1 MSYPAIKARVSVSRG
16 TEFGR
21 GDRGAGGAREEEVG
35 GDARVRGAGG
45 CTGRVLERDP
55 VGLVLK

>member
-1 MSYPAIKARVSVSRG
+1 MLVG
-16 TEFGR
+16 GLEFGR
-21 GDRGAGGAREEEVG
+21 GDRGAGGGEGGG

-45 CTGRVLERDP
+45 GTGGVLERDL